1 MKSQRKVIFDIP
13 ALEMNAKFR
22 ANDYCVL
29 SGENDIKIG
38 MCEITGRRLAQED
51 VLEYSTDVAAQFV
64 DLQETVVQK
73 AIEATFEELQN
84 KYGQDEF
91 GTTACV
97 TTAWIDAEDHLRIW
111 NANVGDSAAW
121 LVIINEETKVSS
133 VIELN
138 ALHSPNPAVNK
149 EEHDRVSSHAFQRGS
164 SGVWAVGNPY
174 SNISLT
180 RAIGDNKLEG
190 VGIIHVPEFTRH
202 VQLADPQ
209 EKYFLITA
217 CDGLTESDV
226 LTSEDI
232 KAIVATHRRIP
243 LHEIALKLVLA
254 AYKEES
260 DSVNSHDNI
269 SVAITAV
276 TKTPVSLAIFDGHG
290 GISKVG
296 VGVSFDLGKH
306 FYPTLAKKIAT
317 AAKDYDPTSQALEI
331 AIRKKDWTMAVYI
344 LMTLENCKTLNA
356 KILKKINSHR
366 SQLTD
371 AFIAQVE
378 AQADAP
384 IKNNL
389 VRDVMNQKNALGII
403 LHTPRYEMFFK
414 FTQREH
420 NNKKVTGSIFK
431 ICQQLRAEVLL
442 MDIEMISPE
451 HILGV
456 N

>member
-29 SGENDIKIG
+29 SGENNIKVG
-38 MCEITGRRLAQED
+38 MCEITGRRMAQED
-51 VLEYSTDVAAQFV
+51 VLEYSTDVAAKFV
-64 DLQETVVQK
+64 GLPETVVQK
-73 AIEATFEELQN
+73 ALEATFEELQN

-121 LVIINEETKVSS
+121 LVIINEVTKVNS

-149 EEHDRVSSHAFQRGS
+149 EEHARVGSHAFKRGR
-164 SGVWAVGNPY
+164 SGVWAVGDPY
-174 SNISLT
+174 SNIALT
-180 RAIGDNKLEG
+180 RAIGDNKLED
-190 VGIIHVPEFTRH
+190 VGIIHVPDFTRH

-226 LTSEDI
+226 LSSEDI
-232 KAIVATHRRIP
+232 KAIVATHLQSP

-254 AYKEES
+254 AYNEES
-260 DSVNSHDNI
+260 DSVQSHDNI

-290 GISKVG
+290 GISKAG

-317 AAKDYDPTSQALEI
+317 ATKDYDPTSQALEI
-331 AIRKKDWTMAVYI
+331 AIRKKDWAMAVYI

-366 SQLTD
+366 SELTD
-371 AFIAQVE
+371 AFIAQV
-378 AQADAP
+378 DAEDNKAT
-384 IKNNL
+384 KNIL
-389 VRDVMNQKNALGII
+389 VKDVMRQTNALGTI
-403 LHTPRYEMFFK
+403 LHTPRYELLFK
-414 FTQREH
+414 FTKREH
-420 NNKKVTGSIFK
+420 NNIKVTGSIFK
-431 ICQQLRAEVLL
+431 ICEELREQVLNL
-442 MDIEMISPE
+442 DIEMISPE
-451 HILGV
+451 HLLGV